1 MRVCGLYQR
10 SIRHGDIYKN
20 LKCKS
25 ETEGKAMA
33 PKELEPIKIKLMS
46 GGESLE
52 FFEGILGILL
62 EPNDSGKKVC
72 EDDANRLVR
81 SISNGFEINFDLLDV
96 KKNILRTLRFGTN
109 NWRKLHGLPM
119 IRKYLRNK

>member
-1 MRVCGLYQR
+1 M
-10 SIRHGDIYKN
+10 
-20 LKCKS
+20 
-25 ETEGKAMA
+25 T

-46 GGESLE
+46 SGGSLE
-52 FFEGILGILL
+52 FTEGILGISL
-62 EPNDSGKKVC
+62 EQSDSEEKVC

-96 KKNILRTLRFGTN
+96 KKNILRTLTFGTN

-119 IRKYLRNK
+119 IRKWKI

>member
-1 MRVCGLYQR
+1 M
-10 SIRHGDIYKN
+10 I
-20 LKCKS
+20 
-25 ETEGKAMA
+25 

-46 GGESLE
+46 GGGS
-52 FFEGILGILL
+52 FGFSEGILGISL
-62 EPNDSGKKVC
+62 EPNDSGEKVC